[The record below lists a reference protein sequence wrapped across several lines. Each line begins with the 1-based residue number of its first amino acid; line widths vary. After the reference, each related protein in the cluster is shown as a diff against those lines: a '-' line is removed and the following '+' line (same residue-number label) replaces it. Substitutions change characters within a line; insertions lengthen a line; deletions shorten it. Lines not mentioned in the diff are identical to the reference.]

1 MLPKLIGLSS
11 CILSWNKPYKEKV
24 WGNYPVDGVAVKEA
38 GGMPVTLPPTYT
50 TEDVHSFLSRLD
62 GVILTGGGDVDP
74 ACYHIP
80 RNDLYKSVNDE
91 RDHAEILLVRTA
103 IEMGK
108 PILAICRGIQVL
120 NVALGGTLIA
130 DIPTQRAGALA
141 HRNGAEMCSHPVNLV
156 PVSKLSA
163 VVGHVNLQVN
173 STHHQAVDKLGKG
186 LRITATAP
194 DGIIEGVELKD
205 HPFCVGVQWHPE
217 IKDGNPPEMINL
229 YRAFLQVVA

>member
-1 MLPKLIGLSS
+1 MLSKLIGLTS

-24 WGNYPVDGVAVKEA
+24 WGNYPVDCEAVKEA

-50 TEDVHSFLSRLD
+50 TEDVRSLLSKLD
-62 GVILTGGGDVDP
+62 GIILTGGGDVDP
-74 ACYHIP
+74 AFYHMP
-80 RNDLYKSVNDE
+80 RNDLYKSVNAE
-91 RDHAEILLVRTA
+91 RDDAEILLVRIA

-108 PILAICRGIQVL
+108 PVLAICRGIQVL

-141 HRNGAEMCSHPVNLV
+141 HRADGDMCTHPVNLV
-156 PVSKLSA
+156 AESKLSA
-163 VVGHVNLQVN
+163 IFKHADLRVN

-194 DGIIEGVELKD
+194 DGIVEGVELKD

-229 YRAFLQVVA
+229 YRAFLQAVE